1 MFKQVINTVRKT
13 PFTRGFS
20 TTTAFAKPNHARNLF
35 YAGTALGLSGYAM
48 SQNVFAGS
56 DEVDYKAV
64 RSAIADILDAPDW
77 DDGSLGPVFVRL
89 AWHASGTYNKEDG
102 SGGSNG
108 ATMRF
113 DPEAAHGA
121 NAGLHHA
128 RNILEKIKAQFPG
141 ISYSDLWIL
150 AGVTAIEEMG
160 GPTIGFTPGR
170 ADKPDGSHCTP
181 DGRLPDALQGA
192 AHLRDIF
199 YRMGF
204 DDQEIVALAGA
215 HALGRCHTDRSGF
228 TGPWT
233 RSPTTFSNS
242 YFTELKENTWTV
254 KNWNG
259 PKQYEDPTGDLMMLV
274 SDMCLL
280 DDPSFKK
287 WVDIYAKDSDR
298 FDADFAKAFRKLT
311 ENGVP
316 FPNSSYS
323 PLVMAS
329 TLAALC
335 IAKGC

>member
-1 MFKQVINTVRKT
+1 MAGSTV
-13 PFTRGFS
+13 
-20 TTTAFAKPNHARNLF
+20 
-35 YAGTALGLSGYAM
+35 GLTGYAM
-48 SQNVFAGS
+48 SKSVFAAS
-56 DEVDYKAV
+56 EEVDYKAV
-64 RSAIADILDAPDW
+64 RADIADILDAPEW

-89 AWHASGTYNKEDG
+89 AWHASGTFSKEDG

-113 DPEAAHGA
+113 NPEGAHGA

-128 RNILEKIKAQFPG
+128 RNILEKVKAKYPG

-160 GPTIGFTPGR
+160 GPTIGFRSGR
-170 ADKPDGSHCTP
+170 VDKADGSHCTP

-192 AHLRDIF
+192 QHLRDIF

-204 DDQEIVALAGA
+204 NDQEIVALAGA

-233 RSPTTFSNS
+233 RSPTTFSNT
-242 YFTELKENTWTV
+242 YFTELLNNTWTE
-254 KNWNG
+254 KKWNG
-259 PKQYEDPTGDLMMLV
+259 PKQFEDPTGDLMMLV

-280 DDPSFKK
+280 DDAPFKK
-287 WVDIYAKDSDR
+287 WVEIYAKDGDR

-316 FPNSSYS
+316 VKNSQWS
-323 PLVMAS
+323 PLVLVS
-329 TLAALC
+329 SLAALSF
-335 IAKGC
+335 AK